1 METKTGYIKAISNLG
16 KSENGSYFETQNYAL
31 TESHEPGSTFK
42 LMDLIALIDDKKAD
56 TSSVYNSNGGLV
68 MIQGRPVKDSNHHGY
83 GIASLAKGF
92 EVSSNTIL
100 VQATYQ
106 AYKNNPWQFIN
117 RINSYGLNKNRVYKL
132 KEKDNL

>member
-1 METKTGYIKAISNLG
+1 METNTGYIKAISNLG
-16 KSENGSYFETQNYAL
+16 KSEDGSYFETQNYAL

-56 TSSVYNSNGGLV
+56 TSSVYNSNGGIV
-68 MIQGRPVKDSNHHGY
+68 TIQGRPVKDSNHHGY

-106 AYKNNPWQFIN
+106 AYKNN
-117 RINSYGLNKNRVYKL
+117 
-132 KEKDNL
+132 